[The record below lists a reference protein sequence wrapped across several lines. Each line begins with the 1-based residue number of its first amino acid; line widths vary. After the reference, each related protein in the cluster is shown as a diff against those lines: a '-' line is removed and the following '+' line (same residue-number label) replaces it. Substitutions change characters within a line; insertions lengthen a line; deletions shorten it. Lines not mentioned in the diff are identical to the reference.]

1 MAAQGGY
8 LTPRQK
14 MINLMY
20 IVLTAMLA
28 LNVSSDVLDG
38 FTQVEEGLA
47 RSNNTMA
54 LRNDAIMGRL
64 ANFAE
69 HNPGKGMAWFEK
81 GVAVRLATDSILMAV
96 DSLKLAIVVA
106 ADGKDG
112 NPSKIDN
119 REDTE
124 SASLI
129 MLGPSGRGGEKLRRQ
144 VDAYRNFINSYI
156 TDPVKRASI
165 DEVLSTEPTREKN
178 SGVKRLWEEYKFENQ
193 PVVAAITLLSKLQN
207 DIRFAEGEALATL
220 LTNVDAGDMRVNQ
233 LDAFVIPNSRIVMR
247 GQRYSA
253 DILLA
258 AVDTTSRPT
267 IYVGDKALPQGT
279 AHYEFIPGQTGDFA
293 LTGRVEVAHDDG
305 SVTEHTFRSD
315 YSVIEPAATVSAT
328 MMNVLY
334 AGIDNPLSISVPG
347 ATQNGIEA
355 SMTNGTISRS
365 GSQWIARP
373 TQASTEAVISVRGV
387 KDGQSYPAGSITFK
401 VRRLPDP
408 KGYIR
413 IGNERYNGDRPIAK
427 SRLMETDGIGAAI
440 DDGLLDIPFRVT
452 SFETVFVD
460 QMGNSMPERS
470 DGPNFTARQK
480 DKIRRLARGKR
491 FYISRIRAAGPD
503 GTERS
508 LSPIEVIVN

>member
-38 FTQVEEGLA
+38 FTQVEEGLM
-47 RSNNTMA
+47 RSNNTMT
-54 LRNDAIMGRL
+54 LRNDAIMARL

-69 HNPGKGMAWFEK
+69 RNPEKGLTWFEK
-81 GVAVRLATDSILMAV
+81 GVAVRLATDSVISIV

-106 ADGKDG
+106 ADGENGD
-112 NPSKIDN
+112 PAKIDN

-129 MLGPSGRGGEKLRRQ
+129 MLGPSGRGGEKLRRE
-144 VDAYRNFINSYI
+144 VEAYRSLINSYI
-156 TDPVKRASI
+156 TDSVKRVSI
-165 DEVLSTEPTREKN
+165 DEALSTAQVRSAE
-178 SGVKRLWEEYKFENQ
+178 SGVTRLWEEHKFENQ

-220 LTNVDAGDMRVNQ
+220 LTNVDAGDVRVNQ
-233 LDAFVIPNSRIVMR
+233 LNAFVIPNSRVVMK

-267 IYVGDKALPQGT
+267 IFVGDRELPQSST
-279 AHYEFIPGQTGDFA
+279 LYEFIPAQTGDFS

-305 SVTEHTFRSD
+305 TVSQHPFSSH

-355 SMTNGTISRS
+355 SMTNGTLTRS

-373 TQASTEAVISVRGV
+373 ASVGTDAVISVRGV
-387 KDGQSYPAGSITFK
+387 KDGQSYPAGAITFK
-401 VRRLPDP
+401 VRQLPDP

-413 IGNERYNGDRPIAK
+413 IGNDRYHGQKPVPKA
-427 SRLMETDGIGAAI
+427 RLLEADGIGAAV
-440 DDGLLDIPFRVT
+440 DDGLLDIPFKVAG
-452 SFETVFVD
+452 FETVFMD
-460 QMGNSMPERS
+460 QMGNSMPEKS
-470 DGPNFTARQK
+470 DGASFTARQK

-491 FYISRIRAAGPD
+491 FYISRIKAYGPD
-503 GTERS
+503 GTERT
-508 LSPIEVIVN
+508 LSPIEVTVN